1 MVADN
6 RPADGR
12 VACLVMYRPAAMSRL
27 VGRPAV
33 TGRVGG
39 MALARF
45 LIMRISSSTCASTVL
60 TAGDGT
66 RGVVPRRTYSRR
78 SILFGIRRTGR
89 KLSKVWMERW
99 MDETVAF
106 FLWKKK
112 REFYWDFA
120 VQTVIVVEMYP
131 RGTPYA

>member
-1 MVADN
+1 
-6 RPADGR
+6 
-12 VACLVMYRPAAMSRL
+12 
-27 VGRPAV
+27 
-33 TGRVGG
+33 
-39 MALARF
+39 
-45 LIMRISSSTCASTVL
+45 
-60 TAGDGT
+60 
-66 RGVVPRRTYSRR
+66 
-78 SILFGIRRTGR
+78 
-89 KLSKVWMERW
+89 MERW

>member
-12 VACLVMYRPAAMSRL
+12 VACLVMYRPAAMSSL

-66 RGVVPRRTYSRR
+66 RAPTVVTSDDGVVPRRTYSRR

-89 KLSKVWMERW
+89 K
-99 MDETVAF
+99 
-106 FLWKKK
+106 
-112 REFYWDFA
+112 
-120 VQTVIVVEMYP
+120 
-131 RGTPYA
+131 